1 MPNLND
7 VVSVTLVQELA
18 GVQMANK
25 LFLRIDDLGTN
36 PTVVTALVQIMTEY
50 HTTIKATLSANWSL
64 VCGIYENLTDIEA
77 KAITFTNLVGTH
89 LLDCHPQDQV
99 VRLNRYSTSV
109 APANG
114 SLRVAAFN
122 QSGVAEALSTRGRI
136 NDTAEFLNLRNF
148 LRVQQIFGTEWTVTP
163 MSRNRIE
170 LVPPFTYQFNV
181 VDQCLLQ
188 PTLFKLRSR
197 KTNLCVT

>member
-1 MPNLND
+1 MPSLSD

-25 LFLRIDDLGTN
+25 LYLRIDDLGTN
-36 PTVVTALVQIMTEY
+36 PTVVAALVDIMTEY
-50 HTTIKATLSANWSL
+50 HNVIKAALTPAWAL

-77 KAITFTNLVGTH
+77 KAITFTNLVGTGVG
-89 LLDCHPQDQV
+89 DSHPQDQV
-99 VRLNRYSTSV
+99 VRLNRYSVSV

-114 SLRVAAFN
+114 SLRVSAFN
-122 QSGVAEALSTRGRI
+122 QSGVLESLSTRTRV
-136 NDTAEFLNLRNF
+136 NDTAEFLALRNF

-170 LVPPFTYQFNV
+170 LIKPFTYQFNEV
-181 VDQCLLQ
+181 SQCLLQ
-188 PTLFKLRSR
+188 TTFYKLRSR
-197 KTNLCVT
+197 KTSLCVA